1 MKRWLAAL
9 VVTILWV
16 GTFAAAAREAPLL
29 SPAQLHKILK
39 FLDTIGAKE
48 EFPAPTA
55 QNLGLSDNPNQVL
68 PITSVVT
75 ADHRVYFCRSRLNPN
90 DYIIW
95 VRDADQTSSYMFAT
109 RADLKLRRA
118 LYLRINDFPQTQ
130 DSNSP
135 QVQAMYDEALTALAK
150 DVDQNAPH

>member
-9 VVTILWV
+9 VLTILAV
-16 GTFAAAAREAPLL
+16 GTFAAAQEAPLL
-29 SPAQLHKILK
+29 SPAQLQKILK
-39 FLDTIGAKE
+39 FLDSVGAKE

-95 VRDADQTSSYMFAT
+95 VRGADQTSSYMFAT
-109 RADLKLRRA
+109 RADLKQRHA
-118 LYLRINDFPQTQ
+118 LYLQSNDFPQTQ
-130 DSNSP
+130 NSNSP
-135 QVQAMYDEALTALAK
+135 QVRATYNEALKALAE
-150 DVDQNAPH
+150 DVDKNPPP